1 VKDLESRLH
10 QVVRS
15 IFGTDSRELSDVDSP
30 RTIKGWDSAG
40 HIQLI
45 LALEMEFDVRL
56 EPGEIGH
63 LTTIGDIRRRLQQ
76 ETA

>member
-1 VKDLESRLH
+1 VSESQSRLDD
-10 QVVRS
+10 VVRS
-15 IFGTDSRELSDVDSP
+15 IFGLDSKPLSDSDSP

-56 EPGEIGH
+56 EPGEIGQ
-63 LTTIGDIRRRLQQ
+63 LTTIGALRRRLLP
-76 ETA
+76 EAS